1 MKKLFLIFI
10 TLHSALSAPLGEV
23 GRGLL
28 LSAQTNAEQPF
39 KCIVTNNEYNVFLR
53 LNLYEETISIP
64 GQEILGNTYGYL
76 KKPTDSRVWIITGVD
91 ISADGKKASLEM
103 INDYGSEDLNAELII
118 SNDTTYL
125 LRQLQGST
133 IKVAGKNKWIKLPKE
148 LKFIKK

>member
-1 MKKLFLIFI
+1 MKKIFLLFF
-10 TLHSALSAPLGEV
+10 TLHSSLFTPHSSLFT
-23 GRGLL
+23 
-28 LSAQTNAEQPF
+28 LSAQQEADGPF

-53 LNLYEETISIP
+53 LNLYEETIPIP

-76 KKPTDSRVWIITGVD
+76 KKPIDSRVWIITGVD

-118 SNDTTYL
+118 SNDSTYI
-125 LRQLQGST
+125 LRQLEGST

-148 LKFIKK
+148 LTFIKR